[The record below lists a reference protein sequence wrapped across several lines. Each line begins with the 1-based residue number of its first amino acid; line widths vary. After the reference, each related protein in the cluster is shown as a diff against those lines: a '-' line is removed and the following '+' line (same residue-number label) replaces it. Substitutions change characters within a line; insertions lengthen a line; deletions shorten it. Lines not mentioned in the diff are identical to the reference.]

1 NSPPGTGGVAEGRGG
16 KNSSTETTNSQ
27 NPKIK
32 IKSLSKE
39 QFTPNPSFTK
49 EGNSNA
55 KPKPNSPPGTG
66 GVAEG
71 RGGKNSSTETTN
83 SQNPKIKIKSLS
95 KEQSTP
101 NPSFTKEGNSNAKSK
116 SNSPPGTGGV
126 AEGRG
131 GHLISST
138 QNPKIKNLLAL
149 EKPRERRKQQLFV
162 IEGKKEIGMALEAGY
177 KIRNLFFCENIISLS
192 ELKSLHIEE
201 KFLVSV
207 SREVFDKIAVRENS
221 GGVIAVSEMKA
232 HSLHHVKLSK
242 NPLLLILEGVEKPG
256 NLGAIL
262 RTADA
267 AGIDA
272 VIICDPQTDFY
283 NPNVIRSSIGCI
295 FTKQVAAAT
304 SEETIQWLKKNNI
317 FILCTYLEASK
328 PYHTIDYSKP
338 SAIVMGTEST
348 GLTKTWTKNADA
360 NIIIPMGGKID
371 SMNVSTA
378 AAVVVFEARRQR
390 GF

>member
-1 NSPPGTGGVAEGRGG
+1 M
-16 KNSSTETTNSQ
+16 
-27 NPKIK
+27 
-32 IKSLSKE
+32 KS
-39 QFTPNPSFTK
+39 
-49 EGNSNA
+49 GD
-55 KPKPNSPPGTG
+55 
-66 GVAEG
+66 
-71 RGGKNSSTETTN
+71 
-83 SQNPKIKIKSLS
+83 
-95 KEQSTP
+95 
-101 NPSFTKEGNSNAKSK
+101 
-116 SNSPPGTGGV
+116 
-126 AEGRG
+126 
-131 GHLISST
+131 LISST
-138 QNPKIKNLLAL
+138 QNPKIKSLLAL
-149 EKPRERRKQQLFV
+149 EKPRERRRQQLFV

-177 KIRNLFFCENIISLS
+177 KVGNLFFCEDIISMD
-192 ELKSLHIEE
+192 ELKSFGLTD
-201 KFLVSV
+201 KFYARVTKD
-207 SREVFDKIAVRENS
+207 VFDKIAVRENS
-221 GGVIAVSEMKA
+221 GGVIAVAEMKV
-232 HSLHHVKLSK
+232 HSLDRIILSK

-267 AGIDA
+267 AGVDA

-317 FILCTYLEASK
+317 TILCTYLEASK
-328 PYHTIDYSKP
+328 PYHTIDFTKP

-348 GLTKTWTKNADA
+348 GLTEVWIKNADS